1 MQTIHIQAS
10 DNLFFRDAKPFELS
24 EESWASSLFP
34 NISPGTFLGAIRT
47 AFGAQNNLDVTKIKD
62 STLTAT
68 IKSFGITVGNDLSDD
83 IYPTFSMPCDLVGN
97 GGKTK
102 GLQIVDNTFSSNPFK
117 KVLLNNQSEKTE
129 DLDTFRMSLEDFQAY
144 LNGTKV
150 FSYDKNNSLYNLN
163 DFCIIEP
170 KIGIGRDKSRN
181 VTKESALYRVGMNRM
196 EGKKGKLHFF
206 ATLNNI
212 VLEKDGILKLGGE
225 NKTALYQEGTLID
238 VDFPIFDETTFVF
251 KLYLFTPAIFQNGSI
266 PDFINPQ
273 SYEGKINGV
282 EVELLTSAIGRFVSY
297 GGFDLYNNSPK
308 VLYKAVPSGSVYYFA
323 LKNKNQP
330 QKQIE
335 QLIHFF
341 NSEKNSISTER
352 KNEGFGIVYVA
363 NI

>member
-10 DNLFFRDAKPFELS
+10 DTLFFRDAKPFELS
-24 EESWASSLFP
+24 EESWASSMFP
-34 NISPGTFLGAIRT
+34 NISPSTFLGAIRT
-47 AFGAQNNLDVTKIKD
+47 AFGTQNNLDVTKIKD
-62 STLTAT
+62 STLEAT
-68 IKSFGITVGNDLSDD
+68 IKNFGITVGNELSGE
-83 IYPTFSMPCDLVGN
+83 IYPTFAMPRDLIGN

-117 KVLLNNQSEKTE
+117 KVLLNDTSEKSE
-129 DLDTFRMSLEDFQAY
+129 DLEDFRMSLEDFQAY

-150 FSYDKNNSLYNLN
+150 FSYDKNKTLFHLD
-163 DFCIIEP
+163 DFCVIES
-170 KIGIGRDKSRN
+170 KIGIGRDKSKN
-181 VTKESALYRVGMNRM
+181 VTRESALYRAGMNRM

-212 VLEKDGILKLGGE
+212 ILEKEGILKLGGE
-225 NKTALYQEGTLID
+225 NKTALYQEGILVD
-238 VDFPIFDETTFVF
+238 VDCPTVDNNTFLF

-266 PDFINPQ
+266 PDFINSQ
-273 SYEGKINGV
+273 SCEGEINGI
-282 EVELLTSAIGRFVSY
+282 EVQLLTSAIGRFIPY
-297 GGFDLYNNSPK
+297 GGFDLDKNCPK
-308 VLYKAVPSGSVYYFA
+308 ALYKAVPAGSVYYFA

-341 NSEKNSISTER
+341 NTEKNSISTER